1 MLVAL
6 FCVTTKP
13 RPDRRIISFS
23 ATDLYSLR
31 LRSAAVTQ
39 KIITMEGIVAYVVGG
54 NNKTRHAST
63 KVQCPPLS
71 DGTGEGKKGSF
82 AKTIS

>member
-1 MLVAL
+1 MR
-6 FCVTTKP
+6 K
-13 RPDRRIISFS
+13 
-23 ATDLYSLR
+23 
-31 LRSAAVTQ
+31 